1 MIKLQKLAEPQI
13 LTDNGAEWTR
23 LHLENIANGVESTTY
38 LKSRYNHSQIKDQI
52 VKETSEKCA
61 YCESKLRHIHHG
73 DIEHIFPK
81 SLDESKRFEW
91 NNLTLACEICNQ
103 NKSNLDPMMNSI
115 LDPYIDNPEI
125 SLFFCG
131 PLAVGQDTKGIS
143 TETIIG
149 LNRTE
154 LIEQRK
160 ERLEKIISIFQH
172 VNNLA
177 LPKNAR
183 QAIYDNLKTIEASNS
198 NAYTSMVMCTI
209 EIFKPRLPNDIVA

>member
-13 LTDNGAEWTR
+13 LIDNGAEWTR
-23 LHLENIANGVESTTY
+23 KHLENIANGIESTSY

-52 VKETSEKCA
+52 VQETSEKCA

-115 LDPYIDNPEI
+115 LDPYIDDPES

-131 PLAVGQDTKGIS
+131 PLAVGQDTKGMS

-154 LIEQRK
+154 LMEQRK
-160 ERLEKIISIFQH
+160 ERLEKIISIFKH
-172 VNNLA
+172 VNNLT

-198 NAYTSMVMCTI
+198 NAYTSMVRCTI
-209 EIFKPRLPNDIVA
+209 ETFKPRLPNDIVA

>member
-13 LTDNGAEWTR
+13 LIDHGTEWTKK
-23 LHLENIANGVESTTY
+23 HLENIANGIESTSY

-52 VKETSEKCA
+52 VQETSEKCA

-115 LDPYIDNPEI
+115 LDPYIDNPES

-154 LIEQRK
+154 LMEQRK
-160 ERLEKIISIFQH
+160 ERLEKIISIFKH

-177 LPKNAR
+177 LPKSAR

-209 EIFKPRLPNDIVA
+209 ETFKLRLPNDIVA

>member
-13 LTDNGAEWTR
+13 LIDNGAEWTR
-23 LHLENIANGVESTTY
+23 KHLENIANGIESTSY

-52 VKETSEKCA
+52 VQETSEKCA
-61 YCESKLRHIHHG
+61 YCESKLRHVHHG

-115 LDPYIDNPEI
+115 LDPYIDDPES

-131 PLAVGQDTKGIS
+131 PLAVGQDTKGMS

-154 LIEQRK
+154 LMEQRK
-160 ERLEKIISIFQH
+160 ERLEKIISIFKH
-172 VNNLA
+172 VNNLT

-209 EIFKPRLPNDIVA
+209 ETFKPRLPNDIVA